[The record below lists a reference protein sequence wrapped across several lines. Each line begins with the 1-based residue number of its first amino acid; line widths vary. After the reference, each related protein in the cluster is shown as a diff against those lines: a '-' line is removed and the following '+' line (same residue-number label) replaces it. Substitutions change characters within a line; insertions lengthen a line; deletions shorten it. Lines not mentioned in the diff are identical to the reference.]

1 MPTGKGKCELF
12 NDELAI
18 CRPFR
23 ANRTIY
29 VDARP
34 EYNQSR
40 IADFMSELVR
50 GLAIVTGSIPA
61 PPQCQTLGICIYMM
75 PDCHT
80 DSSGK
85 AIMPR
90 LCKESCERI
99 FKHQHLCHQLFVAA
113 SGSSAFLAEVKSLTL
128 FIRISETFSVTAC
141 LRKTAEAVTMNF

>member
-1 MPTGKGKCELF
+1 
-12 NDELAI
+12 
-18 CRPFR
+18 
-23 ANRTIY
+23 
-29 VDARP
+29 
-34 EYNQSR
+34 
-40 IADFMSELVR
+40 MSELVR

-61 PPQCQTLGICIYMM
+61 PPQCQTLLIEGICVYMM

-113 SGSSAFLAEVKSLTL
+113 SGSSAFLAEVKKFDAIHTDFRDFQCDGLPS
-128 FIRISETFSVTAC
+128 
-141 LRKTAEAVTMNF
+141 

>member
-1 MPTGKGKCELF
+1 MSVCQ
-12 NDELAI
+12 
-18 CRPFR
+18 PFR

-34 EYNQSR
+34 EYSQSR
-40 IADFMSELVR
+40 IADFMSKVASNLS
-50 GLAIVTGSIPA
+50 LITATIPA
-61 PPQCQTLGICIYMM
+61 PPQCATLLIEGICIYTM

-99 FKHQHLCHQLFVAA
+99 FLHWDLCHQLFFPA
-113 SGSSAFLAEVKSLTL
+113 SGSSLVLANVLNFDAIHTNFNDFFLCDGLPSQDSGSCYDVFLSKYQ
-128 FIRISETFSVTAC
+128 IS
-141 LRKTAEAVTMNF
+141 KK